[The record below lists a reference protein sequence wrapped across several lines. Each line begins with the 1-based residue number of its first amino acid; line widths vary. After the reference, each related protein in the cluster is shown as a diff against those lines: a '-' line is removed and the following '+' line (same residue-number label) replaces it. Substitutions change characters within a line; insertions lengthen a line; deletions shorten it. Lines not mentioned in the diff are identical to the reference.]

1 MKKPVYKNL
10 TNTVSRRQFLSAAI
24 GLPLFL
30 LLPKLSL
37 ASSSI
42 YSLEG
47 DVFINKQKM
56 SAETKIKSGDKI
68 SVSQNGQLVFSMGGD
83 AFLLRGGSVLKV
95 HNEKNNPLVSSL
107 RLITGGLLAVFAKR
121 KHTTKIVTATAT
133 IGIRG
138 TGVYLSVAPHRLY
151 TCTCYGT
158 TSLSAGHES
167 VDITATHH
175 NAHVVTT
182 GEQGNVHMQ
191 AFEVLD
197 HSDDE
202 LRMLE
207 ALVGRTPPFDAIT

>member
-10 TNTVSRRQFLSAAI
+10 TNAVSRRQFLSAAI

-37 ASSSI
+37 ASSAI
-42 YSLEG
+42 HSLEG
-47 DVFINKQKM
+47 DVYINKRKI
-56 SAETKIKSGDKI
+56 SAAAKIKSGDKI
-68 SVSQNGQLVFSMGGD
+68 SVSPDGQLVFSMGGD

-95 HNEKNNPLVSSL
+95 QSEKDNPLVSSL
-107 RLITGGLLAVFAKR
+107 RLITGGLLAVFEKR
-121 KHTTKIVTATAT
+121 AHPTKIITATAT

-138 TGVYLSVAPHRLY
+138 TGVYLRAEPHRLY

-158 TSLSAGHES
+158 TNLSAGHETA
-167 VDITATHH
+167 DITATHH

-182 GEQGNVHMQ
+182 GENGNVQMQ

>member
-1 MKKPVYKNL
+1 MKKTRYANASSHF
-10 TNTVSRRQFLSAAI
+10 NRRQFLSAAI

-30 LLPKLSL
+30 MLPKLAL
-37 ASSSI
+37 ASSTI
-42 YSLEG
+42 HTLEG
-47 DVFINKQKM
+47 DVTINKRKIT
-56 SAETKIKSGDKI
+56 AETKIKSGDKI

-95 HNEKNNPLVSSL
+95 RNQVGNPLVSSL
-107 RLITGGLLAVFAKR
+107 RLITGGLLAVFEKR
-121 KHTTKIVTATAT
+121 SHTTKIITATAT

-138 TGVYLSVAPHRLY
+138 TGVYLSAEPHRLY
-151 TCTCYGT
+151 TCTCYGHT
-158 TSLSAGHES
+158 DLSVGEAKE
-167 VDITATHH
+167 DIVATHH
-175 NAHVVTT
+175 NAHVVSV
-182 GEQGNVHMQ
+182 GEHGQMQMQ